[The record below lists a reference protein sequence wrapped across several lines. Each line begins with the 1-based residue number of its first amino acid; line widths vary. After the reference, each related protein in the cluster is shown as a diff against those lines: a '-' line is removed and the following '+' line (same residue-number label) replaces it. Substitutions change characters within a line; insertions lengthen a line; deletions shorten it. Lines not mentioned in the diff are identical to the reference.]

1 MAAASPPTAAS
12 QQAATMLC
20 CNCGAAIAPNP
31 SSMCAHCLSS
41 KVDITEGISTQLTVH
56 RCRGCERWL
65 KPGWIDAELES
76 AELMALCIKKVRGL
90 QKVKLIDAQ
99 WIWTEPHSMRLKVKL
114 TIQKEVIGHT
124 ILQQSFVAEFIVRN
138 RQCEECAK
146 QYTDGTWKSVVQVR
160 QRVDHKRTFYYL
172 EQLLLKHNAHSRALS
187 IQSFRDGMDF
197 YFTERNEAVRFV
209 DFMQSV
215 VPVRVKNTKKLIS
228 SDNHSNLFNY
238 KFTHLMNIVPFCK
251 DDVVVLPRQLARQLG
266 DISPLVLVE
275 RVTSLVHLVD
285 PLTCDRASFDI
296 TCFTKIS
303 DSDKAGGW
311 SAAVFSSPRLI
322 EYIILGVEAA
332 LPPQRAG
339 AASQVFRSKTRLAAV
354 EVARASDLGVNDIRF
369 RTMTH
374 LGHLLNAGDT
384 VLGYDVASGT
394 GNMEDDERER
404 IEKRQALPD
413 VVLVRKLYGAES
425 KKRGWRLRKLQVDV
439 VEEDAVARRDVH
451 QTEQRDY
458 ETFMQQLEGD
468 REMRKQVNLY
478 RDERAAA
485 GLAVDM
491 DEQEAM
497 AAPGDSDLGSG
508 GLGGGAADD
517 AAAAASGAAG
527 PDDEE
532 ELRPEEL
539 LAGLTLDDDDAVPD
553 EEDVR
558 YLRGDHLKFEVPVC
572 EPQTLPNRASS
583 CNVSSFPLLAPCALY
598 FLGYTQE
605 EVTAAA
611 AAASAAQTA
620 AAAEFLKAP
629 PQTGTNYNFL

>member
-1 MAAASPPTAAS
+1 MDVLPPVDDEMEEGVAPPHVPFTFASGDDATAA
-12 QQAATMLC
+12 QAATVLC
-20 CNCGAAIAPNP
+20 CNCGTAIAPNS
-31 SSMCAHCLSS
+31 SSMCAQCLSS

-65 KPGWIDAELES
+65 KPGWIDADMES
-76 AELMALCIKKVRGL
+76 AELMALCIKKVKGL
-90 QKVKLIDAQ
+90 QRVKLIDAQ

-114 TIQKEVIGHT
+114 TIQKEVVGHT
-124 ILQQSFVAEFIVRN
+124 ILQQSFVAEFVVRN
-138 RQCEECAK
+138 RQCDECAK

-160 QRVDHKRTFYYL
+160 QRADHKRTFYYL
-172 EQLLLKHNAHSRALS
+172 EQLLLKHNAHARALS

-209 DFMQSV
+209 DFLQSV

-238 KFTHLMNIVPFCK
+238 KFSHLMNIVPFCK

-266 DISPLVLVE
+266 DITPLVLVE

-303 DSDKAGGW
+303 DSDKSGGW
-311 SAAVFSSPRLI
+311 SAPVFSAPRLV

-354 EVARASDLGVNDIRF
+354 EGARATDLGVNDIRF

-384 VLGYDVASGT
+384 VLGYDVASGV
-394 GNMEDDERER
+394 GNMDDDERAR

-439 VEEDAVARRDVH
+439 VEEDAVGRRDVH
-451 QTEQRDY
+451 AAEERDY
-458 ETFMQQLEGD
+458 ETFLQQLEGD
-468 REMRKQVNLY
+468 REMRKQINLY
-478 RDERAAA
+478 SDEPARAA
-485 GLAVDM
+485 GLDVDM
-491 DEQEAM
+491 SEGGGSGRPGQRAKGASGL
-497 AAPGDSDLGSG
+497 AASADPMGSG
-508 GLGGGAADD
+508 GGGGGGVEEEAE
-517 AAAAASGAAG
+517 
-527 PDDEE
+527 DEE
-532 ELRPEEL
+532 ALRVEEL
-539 LAGLTLDDDDAVPD
+539 LMGLSLDDDEAAPD
-553 EEDVR
+553 EEDAR
-558 YLRGDHLKFEVPVC
+558 FLRGDHLKFEV
-572 EPQTLPNRASS
+572 S
-583 CNVSSFPLLAPCALY
+583 VSSPRSCYATPTVLISRP
-598 FLGYTQE
+598 
-605 EVTAAA
+605 
-611 AAASAAQTA
+611 
-620 AAAEFLKAP
+620 
-629 PQTGTNYNFL
+629 